1 MSSLNLTNIEKS
13 LEVSFKNKSLLTQ
26 ALTHRSYLNEH
37 PDFASSN
44 ERLEFLGDAILEF
57 WVSRELFER
66 FPGLPEGVL
75 TDLRAKIVRTESLTG
90 IGRKLNLGR
99 FLLLSRGEEIGGG
112 RENESLLA
120 NCFEALIGAVF
131 CDQGIVKVEKF
142 LENFVLPKINKFVS
156 GEIKA
161 VKPEELK
168 GPKSFLQEIAQERFK
183 ITPTYKVLKSEGP
196 DHAKIFLIGVYL
208 GEKMVGQGKGWSKQ
222 EAEETAASEAAQHL
236 SNLSDLNYER
246 LA

>member
-1 MSSLNLTNIEKS
+1 MFSQLERTLKLDFKDKRWLTE
-13 LEVSFKNKSLLTQ
+13 

-37 PDFASSN
+37 PGFGSSN

-57 WVSRELFER
+57 WVSRELFQR
-66 FPGLPEGVL
+66 FPHLPEGVL
-75 TDLRAKIVRTESLTG
+75 TDLRAKIVRTESLANF
-90 IGRKLNLGR
+90 GRKLNLGR
-99 FLLLSRGEEIGGG
+99 FLFLSRGEETGGG

-131 CDQGIVKVEKF
+131 CDQGIIGVEGF
-142 LENFVLPKINKFVS
+142 LANFILPK
-156 GEIKA
+156 IKA

-168 GPKSFLQEIAQERFK
+168 DPKSSLQEIAQEKFK

-208 GEKMVGQGKGWSKQ
+208 GKKMVGQGKGWSKQ
-222 EAEETAASEAAQHL
+222 EAEETAASNSLSHLGCL
-236 SNLSDLNYER
+236 SNLKNER
-246 LA
+246 TA

>member
-1 MSSLNLTNIEKS
+1 MFSQLEKILKLN
-13 LEVSFKNKSLLTQ
+13 FKKKEWLTQ

-37 PDFASSN
+37 QGFGSSN

-57 WVSRELFER
+57 WASRELFRR
-66 FPGLPEGVL
+66 FPNLPEGVL
-75 TDLRAKIVRTESLTG
+75 TDLRAKIVRTESLANL
-90 IGRKLNLGR
+90 GRKLNLGL
-99 FLLLSRGEEIGGG
+99 FLFLSRGEETGGG

-131 CDQGIVKVEKF
+131 CDQGMIGVEEF
-142 LENFVLPKINKFVS
+142 LANFVLPKI
-156 GEIKA
+156 KA
-161 VKPEELK
+161 FKPEELK
-168 GPKSFLQEIAQERFK
+168 GPKSFLQEMAQERFK

-222 EAEETAASEAAQHL
+222 EAEETAASEATQSL
-236 SNLSDLNYER
+236 SNLNNLSDLNYER
-246 LA
+246 PA